1 MPRGPDR
8 AGSLSGMFGTPVP
21 SEYLTVTGVDGAVAC
36 GARVS
41 FAASADGVNVP
52 EHISPLACA
61 GRKPGCSPDSA
72 SIASSNCPARA
83 GLPMEPVGIRF
94 SFQCAVLTLSRR
106 LRRPAQQPQPAGK
119 RSVSCGD
126 LLQP

>member
-21 SEYLTVTGVDGAVAC
+21 SEYLTVSGVDGAFAC

-52 EHISPLACA
+52 EHMSPLASA

-72 SIASSNCPARA
+72 SRALSNSWARA
-83 GLPMEPVGIRF
+83 GFLMVPVGMRV
-94 SFQCAVLTLSRR
+94 SFAGRS
-106 LRRPAQQPQPAGK
+106 LRDRHLRVYNQSP
-119 RSVSCGD
+119 
-126 LLQP
+126 